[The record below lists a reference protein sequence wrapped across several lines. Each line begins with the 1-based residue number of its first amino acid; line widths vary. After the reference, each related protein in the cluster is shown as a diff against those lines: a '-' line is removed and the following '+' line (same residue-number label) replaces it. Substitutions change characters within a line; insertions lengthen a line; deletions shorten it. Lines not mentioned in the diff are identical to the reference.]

1 MKSTFARLLALALAL
16 SLTACG
22 GGKATFTIG
31 GHVTGLVQNGLVL
44 STNGGDVA
52 VNPPAASIDKSPATA
67 PSVPYSFA
75 KQLEYG
81 EQYLVSVKTNPA
93 HQNCTVNPY
102 YAQDTAGRLASIDIP
117 VDCVLN
123 QFLIGGTISGLTADG
138 LVLTN
143 GTTGGT
149 FPAAKDTASFTFA
162 APVVYGTTY
171 GVTVLTQPTG
181 LFCSVSNGAGTMADS
196 AVTNIAVTCVPAT

>member
-1 MKSTFARLLALALAL
+1 MKSTIARLAALALVL

-31 GHVTGLVQNGLVL
+31 GHVSGLVYTGLVLN
-44 STNGGDVA
+44 TNGMDTTVA
-52 VNPPAASIDKSPATA
+52 PPPTIATDANAMAA
-67 PSVPYSFA
+67 YSFP

-81 EQYLVSVKTNPA
+81 EQYLVAVKTNPL
-93 HQNCTVNPY
+93 HETCTVSPY

-117 VDCVLN
+117 VSCTLN
-123 QFLIGGTISGLTADG
+123 SFLIGGTISGLTVDG

-149 FPAAKDTASFTFA
+149 YTANTGATSFIFA
-162 APVVYGTTY
+162 NPVVYGTTY
-171 GVTVLTQPTG
+171 GVTVLTQPKG
-181 LFCSVSNGAGTMADS
+181 LFCSVTNGAATMGDANVS
-196 AVTNIAVTCVPAT
+196 NIAVNCVPAA

>member
-1 MKSTFARLLALALAL
+1 MKSNIARLLALGLAL

-31 GHVTGLVQNGLVL
+31 GHVSGLVYDGLVL
-44 STNGGDVA
+44 NTNGQDVS
-52 VNPPAASIDKSPATA
+52 VSPPPTIATDSTATA
-67 PSVPYSFA
+67 AYSFP

-81 EQYLVSVKTNPA
+81 DEYYVTVKTNPA
-93 HQNCTVNPY
+93 HENCTVNPY

-117 VDCVLN
+117 VSCQLN
-123 QFLIGGTISGLTADG
+123 TFLVGGTISGLTADG

-143 GTTGGT
+143 GTNGGT
-149 FPAAKDTASFTFA
+149 YTAPKDATSFTFA
-162 APVVYGTTY
+162 SPVLYGTTY

-181 LFCSVSNGAGTMADS
+181 LFCSVTNGAGTMGDATVS
-196 AVTNIAVTCVPAT
+196 NIAVNCVPAS

>member
-1 MKSTFARLLALALAL
+1 MKSTIARLLALALAL

-31 GHVTGLVQNGLVL
+31 GHVSGLYYTGLVLN
-44 STNGGDVA
+44 TNGMDTSA
-52 VNPPAASIDKSPATA
+52 TPPPTIATDPNATA
-67 PSVPYSFA
+67 AYSFP

-81 EQYLVSVKTNPA
+81 EQYLVTVKTNPL
-93 HQNCTVNPY
+93 HETCTVSPY

-117 VDCVLN
+117 VTCTLN
-123 QFLIGGTISGLTADG
+123 SFLIGGTISGLTVDG

-149 FPAAKDTASFTFA
+149 YTANTGATSFTFA
-162 APVVYGTTY
+162 TPVIFGTTY
-171 GVTVLTQPTG
+171 GVTVLKQPAG
-181 LFCSVSNGAGTMADS
+181 LFCSVTNGAGTMGDANVS
-196 AVTNIAVTCVPAT
+196 SIGVNCVPAA

>member
-16 SLTACG
+16 SLAACG

-44 STNGGDVA
+44 NTNGMDVA
-52 VNPPAASIDKSPATA
+52 VNPPASSVNTSPATA
-67 PSVPYSFA
+67 PSVLYSFP

-81 EQYLVSVKTNPA
+81 EEYLVTVKTNPA
-93 HQNCTVNPY
+93 HQNCTVNQFY
-102 YAQDTAGRLASIDIP
+102 QQDTAGRLASIDIP

-138 LVLTN
+138 LQLTN
-143 GTTGGT
+143 GTDGGT
-149 FPAAKDTASFTFA
+149 VVAAKDATSFTFA
-162 APVVYGTTY
+162 APVVYGNTY
-171 GVTVLTQPTG
+171 GVTVLKQPTG
-181 LFCSVSNGAGTMADS
+181 LFCSVTNGAGTMGDAT
-196 AVTNIAVTCVPAT
+196 VTNIAVNCVPAT